1 MTERHPVYMDHA
13 AITPLDARV
22 FEEMT
27 PYFLTHWG
35 NPSCLHDWGEEPRAA
50 LDLARRRVAALIGA
64 EPDEVYFTASGTEA
78 NNWAI
83 KGIAMARRK
92 KGTHL
97 VISAIEHFS
106 VIYAA
111 RPLERMG
118 FEVTQVPVDAQGMVD
133 PADVAAAIRD
143 DTILVSVMHA
153 NNEVGTVQPI
163 AEISKIA
170 REREIPLHTDAVATA
185 GTIPVDVDEL
195 AVDALSLSGTM
206 FYGPKGAGALYVRKG
221 TRINAILDG
230 GVQEDGRR
238 AGTED
243 VPAIVGLGAAAE
255 HARTEMTGWAERV
268 TPIRDRL
275 IEGLTSIESV
285 HLNGHPTR
293 RLPGNCH
300 VSVEFVEGEGLLLS
314 LNFAGIGVAS
324 GSSCTSRALK
334 ISHVLAAMGMDHAV
348 AQGSLLFSLG
358 RENTVEDVDYVL
370 GQFPPIV
377 ERLRAM
383 SPLWAKHKGSG

>member
-1 MTERHPVYMDHA
+1 MDHA

-27 PYFLTHWG
+27 PYFVTHWG

-92 KGTHL
+92 KGVHI
-97 VISAIEHFS
+97 VISAVEHFS

-111 RPLERMG
+111 RPLERLG
-118 FEVTQVPVDAQGMVD
+118 FEVTQVPVDAQGMID
-133 PADVAAAIRD
+133 PADVAGAIRE

-163 AEISKIA
+163 AEIAKIA
-170 REREIPLHTDAVATA
+170 REREVPLHTDAVATA
-185 GTIPVDVDEL
+185 GTIPVDVNEL
-195 AVDALSLSGTM
+195 GVDALSLSGTM

-255 HARTEMTGWAERV
+255 NAKAEMTGWAEHV
-268 TPIRDRL
+268 TPIRDKL
-275 IEGLTSIESV
+275 LEGLTSIESV
-285 HLNGHPTR
+285 HLNGHPTQ

-358 RENTVEDVDYVL
+358 RENTADEVDYVL
-370 GQFPPIV
+370 GEFPPIV

>member
-1 MTERHPVYMDHA
+1 MDHA

-27 PYFLTHWG
+27 PYFLEHWG
-35 NPSCLHDWGEEPRAA
+35 NPSCLHDWGEEPRDA
-50 LDLARRRVAALIGA
+50 LEKARRRVAALIGA

-78 NNWAI
+78 NNWAV

-97 VISAIEHFS
+97 VISAVEHFS

-111 RPLERMG
+111 RPLERSG
-118 FEVTQVPVDAQGMVD
+118 FEVTQVPVDAQGMID
-133 PADVAAAIRD
+133 PADVADAIRD

-170 REREIPLHTDAVATA
+170 RDREIPLHTDAVATA
-185 GTIPVDVDEL
+185 GTIPVGVDDL
-195 AVDALSLSGTM
+195 GVDALSLSGTM

-255 HARTEMTGWAERV
+255 YAKAEMSGWAEHV
-268 TPIRDRL
+268 TPIRDKL

-285 HLNGHPTR
+285 HLNGHPTE

-300 VSVEFVEGEGLLLS
+300 VSVGFVEGEGLLLS

-358 RENTVEDVDYVL
+358 RENTVDDVGYVL
-370 GQFPPIV
+370 GEFPPIV
-377 ERLRAM
+377 KRLRAM